1 MNLQMLDAGIR
12 AALDFAAVVGPVF
25 VLGLVTVILAR
36 GMRP

>member
-1 MNLQMLDAGIR
+1 MDLSMLDTGIR
-12 AALDFAAVVGPVF
+12 AALDFAVACGPVF